1 MNKTILVR
9 GWAAVCAL
17 VLLAGCTATR
27 TGSAAPSNS
36 PGSAAGSAGGIAASP
51 AGESGVVLR
60 SAVVLTGAP
69 TSVSTR
75 TVPTATSPQATVT
88 TSSSTPTAT
97 SAVTVTRIAVV
108 TSISTGTAISSRTAD
123 TADTGAPAPNYS
135 CPTPAELDPS
145 HHGTAV
151 ECYDGNH
158 WLVTSGLYGDGE
170 PADGIGI
177 VHQTSPGVYQVVG
190 GGSDLAG
197 LDEELKSKGL
207 PDDLVAHLA
216 EGKALDHRTRYD
228 HPLADFLT
236 TWDRHTSELVL
247 NGSGSGAMHL
257 GSGCCNSISVPLTL
271 KTDEYDGVLTAV
283 SGAASYVGT
292 EMTSVKVAVG
302 TTVFFHFEQGA
313 SGPVLISTDPTHPGG
328 APIVWCGA
336 NYDHR
341 CGA

>member
-1 MNKTILVR
+1 MNKTILGR

-27 TGSAAPSNS
+27 TGSASPSS
-36 PGSAAGSAGGIAASP
+36 APGSAASP
-51 AGESGVVLR
+51 AGAASASASATATVSGVVLR
-60 SAVVLTGAP
+60 SAVVLTGASASVT
-69 TSVSTR
+69 TSASVR
-75 TVPTATSPQATVT
+75 TVPTATSPRATVT
-88 TSSSTPTAT
+88 TASSTPT
-97 SAVTVTRIAVV
+97 VTVTPIAMV
-108 TSISTGTAISSRTAD
+108 TSTSTSSPTAAAAALSPS
-123 TADTGAPAPNYS
+123 YS

-145 HHGTAV
+145 HHSTAV
-151 ECYDGNH
+151 ECFDGNR
-158 WLVTSGLYGDGE
+158 WLVTSGVYPDGE
-170 PADGIGI
+170 PLDGIGV
-177 VHQTSPGVYQVVG
+177 VHQGSPGVYQVVD

-197 LDEELKSKGL
+197 LDDQLTAEGV

-247 NGSGSGAMHL
+247 GGNGSGAMHL

-271 KTDEYDGVLTAV
+271 KTDDYDGVLTAV

-292 EMTSVKVAVG
+292 GMTSIKVAVG
-302 TTVFFHFEQGA
+302 TVVFFHFEQGA
-313 SGPVLISTDPTHPGG
+313 GGPVLISTDPTHPGG
-328 APIVWCGA
+328 ATIVWCGA
-336 NYDHR
+336 NYDQR